1 MHDQCHYCMIKI
13 NKTPQTLKVPLADVA
28 TSLQSVYQLP
38 HSLVP
43 HLVHDECYQCSWA
56 SIHPPR
62 PDLLEL
68 ATSFRGENNSW
79 GQMRLM
85 ERWITQAALEEGIAD
100 DISEPK
106 LHVGLGFRVFFRT
119 HEPRFS
125 LTAYYQDARG
135 PRTREQAPHVSSSRD
150 FRFAA

>member
-1 MHDQCHYCMIKI
+1 MIKI

-68 ATSFRGENNSW
+68 ATSFRGEHNSW

-85 ERWITQAALEEGIAD
+85 ERWIHKQPWRKALPMTFP
-100 DISEPK
+100 SPSCMW
-106 LHVGLGFRVFFRT
+106 V
-119 HEPRFS
+119 
-125 LTAYYQDARG
+125 
-135 PRTREQAPHVSSSRD
+135 
-150 FRFAA
+150 